1 MHPQYETAI
10 EVAEKLKA
18 ARLGVIQ
25 LSSQLGSLDY
35 GLRVT
40 KAKVERALIK
50 QYPHEK
56 ALGPTADSRA
66 RIYAIAVDADEGF
79 RALMG
84 RHEAAEIAL
93 GEAKVEESFLEDQL
107 RVMLAAMR
115 SSGADT

>member
-1 MHPQYETAI
+1 MHPLYETALD
-10 EVAEKLKA
+10 VAEKLKG
-18 ARLGVIQ
+18 ARLRVVQ
-25 LSSQLGSLDY
+25 LSTQVGRLDY
-35 GLRVT
+35 DLRVT

-66 RIYAIAVDADEGF
+66 RIYAIAVDADEAY

-84 RHEAAEIAL
+84 RHEAAETAL

-115 SSGADT
+115 ASGPDT